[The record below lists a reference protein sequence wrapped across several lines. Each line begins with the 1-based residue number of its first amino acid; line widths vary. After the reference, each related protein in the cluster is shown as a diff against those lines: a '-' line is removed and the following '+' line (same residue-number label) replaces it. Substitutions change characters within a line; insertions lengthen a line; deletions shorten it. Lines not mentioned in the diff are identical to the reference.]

1 MPLASSRSAA
11 EKRSESVNAEKKEQ
25 QRRQRLSFP
34 NTIQSSTVVN
44 ETKAIVS
51 RRRRS
56 SARYQRQSSESS
68 LTVEVNENN
77 ANTNANN
84 KNLLPPQSPGLGPTP
99 YWKTTEDRE
108 MSPRLTRSQ
117 RKKSSSNLPLQERER
132 DMGVMLAFSPP
143 NQEENARR
151 EQREMKASE
160 EDRYVVV
167 VCCCRVH
174 YCDCLYCS
182 IIIIL
187 SSHCVFRYF

>member
-11 EKRSESVNAEKKEQ
+11 EKRSESVIAEKKEQ
-25 QRRQRLSFP
+25 QRRNRLSFP
-34 NTIQSSTVVN
+34 NTVPSSTVVN

-68 LTVEVNENN
+68 LTVDVATTKE
-77 ANTNANN
+77 NTNANSNAN
-84 KNLLPPQSPGLGPTP
+84 KNLLPPQSPGQGPTP

-117 RKKSSSNLPLQERER
+117 RKKSMPNNNHPLQER
-132 DMGVMLAFSPP
+132 GGTGTGLMLSFSPP

-151 EQREMKASE
+151 EQQALKASE
-160 EDRYVVV
+160 QDR
-167 VCCCRVH
+167 
-174 YCDCLYCS
+174 
-182 IIIIL
+182 
-187 SSHCVFRYF
+187 

>member
-34 NTIQSSTVVN
+34 SSIIQSSTVVN

-68 LTVEVNENN
+68 LNNVETEMETTKENN
-77 ANTNANN
+77 ANAN
-84 KNLLPPQSPGLGPTP
+84 KNLLPPPTSSPTSGGQGQGPGPGPTP
-99 YWKTTEDRE
+99 YWKTTEERGGE

-117 RKKSSSNLPLQERER
+117 KKKAKPSDNLPLQERR
-132 DMGVMLAFSPP
+132 DMGVMLSFSPP

-151 EQREMKASE
+151 EQQEMRASE
-160 EDRYVVV
+160 QER
-167 VCCCRVH
+167 
-174 YCDCLYCS
+174 
-182 IIIIL
+182 
-187 SSHCVFRYF
+187 

>member
-11 EKRSESVNAEKKEQ
+11 DKRSESVNAEKKEQ

-68 LTVEVNENN
+68 LNVEVASTKENN
-77 ANTNANN
+77 AN
-84 KNLLPPQSPGLGPTP
+84 KNLLPPASPGQGPTP
-99 YWKTTEDRE
+99 YWKTTEERGGE

-117 RKKSSSNLPLQERER
+117 KKKAKPSDHLPLQER
-132 DMGVMLAFSPP
+132 DMGVMLSFSPP
-143 NQEENARR
+143 NQEANARR
-151 EQREMKASE
+151 EQQEMRASE
-160 EDRYVVV
+160 EER
-167 VCCCRVH
+167 
-174 YCDCLYCS
+174 
-182 IIIIL
+182 
-187 SSHCVFRYF
+187 

>member
-68 LTVEVNENN
+68 LNVEVATAKENN
-77 ANTNANN
+77 NNNTNTN
-84 KNLLPPQSPGLGPTP
+84 KNLLPPASPGQGPTP

-117 RKKSSSNLPLQERER
+117 RKKAAPDTNPLQER
-132 DMGVMLAFSPP
+132 DMGVMLSFSPP

-151 EQREMKASE
+151 EQREMNASE
-160 EDRYVVV
+160 QER
-167 VCCCRVH
+167 
-174 YCDCLYCS
+174 
-182 IIIIL
+182 
-187 SSHCVFRYF
+187 